1 MRKFFR
7 NLGII
12 SLIFFSFYFT
22 EKTVTVIKDADEL
35 MIEIKSK
42 QDKYY
47 VKPIDGIIK
56 DNTFI
61 PGISGKKINIDK
73 SYKKM
78 KQYGLF
84 NEGLLIYDIVKPENK
99 LNNNLDKY
107 IISGNPTKKQ
117 VSIILTIDSS
127 NYLDELLGVLSDNNI
142 YVNFFVEGNWL
153 EENSYFL
160 SRFISDGHDIG
171 SISYNLDYEDSS
183 YPWMDNTIKKATKLE
198 NNYCYNIKDNSKTLE
213 VCSRYNNYTIRPSI
227 ILDNNYLYNIKQ
239 NIKAG
244 SIISLPL
251 DKEVIK
257 VLPSINNYIKSKG
270 LEVVTLKELL
280 KEE

>member
-12 SLIFFSFYFT
+12 SLICFSFYFT
-22 EKTVTVIKDADEL
+22 EKTVSVIKDADEL
-35 MIEIKSK
+35 MIEIKNK
-42 QDKYY
+42 QDNYY
-47 VKPIDGIIK
+47 IEPIDGIIK

-84 NEGLLIYDIVKPENK
+84 NEGLLIYDIVKPKNQ

-107 IISGNPTKKQ
+107 IISGNSLKKQ
-117 VSIILTIDSS
+117 VSIILTVDSS
-127 NYLDELLGVLSDNNI
+127 NYLDEVLAVLSDNNI
-142 YVNFFVEGNWL
+142 YVNFFVEGSWL
-153 EENSYFL
+153 EENSNFL
-160 SRFISDGHDIG
+160 SRFISNGHDIG
-171 SISYNLDYEDSS
+171 SISYNLDYTDSS
-183 YPWMDNTIKKATKLE
+183 YPWMDNTIKKITKLE
-198 NNYCYNIKDNSKTLE
+198 NNYCYNIKDNKKTLDI
-213 VCSRYNNYTIRPSI
+213 CSRYNNYTIRPNI
-227 ILDNNYLYNIKQ
+227 ILDNNYVSNIKQ
-239 NIKAG
+239 NLKSG

-251 DKEVIK
+251 DKEVIRI
-257 VLPSINNYIKSKG
+257 LPSINNYIKSKG

>member
-35 MIEIKSK
+35 MVEIKSK
-42 QDKYY
+42 QDNYY
-47 VKPIDGIIK
+47 KEPIDGNIK

-107 IISGNPTKKQ
+107 IIAGNPTKKQ

-127 NYLDELLGVLSDNNI
+127 NYLDELLEVLSDNNI
-142 YVNFFVEGNWL
+142 YVNFFIEGNWL
-153 EENSYFL
+153 EENSHFL

-183 YPWMDNTIKKATKLE
+183 YPWMDNIIKKITKLE